1 MLMVR
6 RTRRKS
12 GSGRRRVMHQPNGV
26 QFATTHLSTG
36 LQVHYAEQGD
46 REGEAIV
53 FLHAYVDSWFSYS
66 RVLPLLSAAY
76 HAFAPDQRGHGDSD
90 KPQCC
95 YTADDYAADVD
106 AFMDAVGIEKATL
119 VGDSSGGL
127 IAQRVTL
134 DFPHRA
140 SRLVLIGSPTTLVNN
155 EAVRELGEE
164 LLAALENPVSPE
176 FVREFVLGTIH
187 DPVPE
192 EFLERAVSQSL
203 KVPARVWRDYY
214 EGVVRTVDDTARL
227 HEIDVPTLI
236 LWGEQDSLLPRE
248 EQQWRAAAIPNATLR
263 VYPETGHLAHWVRP
277 EWVARDLQAF
287 LQETTAA

>member
-1 MLMVR
+1 M
-6 RTRRKS
+6 
-12 GSGRRRVMHQPNGV
+12 MHQQNGME
-26 QFATTHLSTG
+26 FATMRLATG
-36 LQVHYAEQGD
+36 LRVHYAEQGD

-66 RVLPLLSAAY
+66 RVLPLLSPSY

-95 YTADDYAADVD
+95 YTADDYADD
-106 AFMDAVGIEKATL
+106 INAFMEAVGIEKATL

-127 IAQRVTL
+127 IAQRVAL
-134 DFPHRA
+134 DYPHRV

-155 EAVRELGEE
+155 EAVMKAGEDM
-164 LLAALENPVSPE
+164 LAGLEDPISPE

-187 DPVPE
+187 DPLPD
-192 EFLERAVSQSL
+192 EFQELAVSQSH
-203 KVPARVWRDYY
+203 KVPAHVWRDYW
-214 EGVVRTVDDTARL
+214 EGVVLAVDDTARL
-227 HEIDVPTLI
+227 HEIGAPTLI

-248 EQQWRAAAIPNATLR
+248 EQEWRARAIPNATLQ
-263 VYPETGHLAHWVRP
+263 VYPETGHLTHWVRP

-287 LQETTAA
+287 LKETAAA